1 MMRTFRDSN
10 DTLWTVFEVRRQ
22 VSAKGGERTVLP
34 GGFNDGWLCFETSVA
49 KRRLTQYPPRW
60 REFNDDELCRLLAAA
75 QPAPRG
81 TFRLGDDLSDGST
94 SADYR
99 PD

>member
-1 MMRTFRDSN
+1 MMRTFRDSD

-22 VSAKGGERTVLP
+22 ISAKNGDRSVLP
-34 GGFNDGWLCFETSVA
+34 GGYNDGWLCFENSIS
-49 KRRLTQYPPRW
+49 KRRLTQFPKRW
-60 REFNDDELCRLLAAA
+60 REFSDDELCRLLSEA

-81 TFRLGDDLSDGST
+81 TFRFGDDLSDGST
-94 SADYR
+94 SADNR

>member
-1 MMRTFRDSN
+1 MMRTFRDSD

-22 VSAKGGERTVLP
+22 ISVKSGDRGVLP
-34 GGFNDGWLCFETSVA
+34 GGYNDGWLCFENSIS
-49 KRRLTQYPPRW
+49 KRRLTQFPKRW
-60 REFNDDELCRLLAAA
+60 REFSDDELCSLLSEAL
-75 QPAPRG
+75 PAPRG

-94 SADYR
+94 SADNR

>member
-1 MMRTFRDSN
+1 MMRTFRDS
-10 DTLWTVFEVRRQ
+10 DDALWTVFEVRRQ
-22 VSAKGGERTVLP
+22 ISAKNGDRSVLP
-34 GGFNDGWLCFETSVA
+34 GGYNDGWLCFENSIS
-49 KRRLTQYPPRW
+49 KRRLTQFPKRW
-60 REFNDDELCRLLAAA
+60 REFSDDELCRLLAEA

-94 SADYR
+94 SADNR

>member
-1 MMRTFRDSN
+1 MRTFRDSN

-22 VSAKGGERTVLP
+22 VSARGDRTYLP
-34 GGFNDGWLCFETSVA
+34 GGFNDGWLCFENSLA
-49 KRRLTQYPPRW
+49 KRRLIEYPSRW
-60 REFNDDELCRLLAAA
+60 REFSDDELCTLLAQAK
-75 QPAPRG
+75 PAPRG
-81 TFRLGDDLSDGST
+81 SFRLGDDLSDGST

>member
-1 MMRTFRDSN
+1 MMRTFRDSD
-10 DTLWTVFEVRRQ
+10 DTIWTVFEVRRQ
-22 VSAKGGERTVLP
+22 VSTKAGDRTVLP
-34 GGFNDGWLCFETSVA
+34 GGYNDGWLCFETSIA
-49 KRRLTQYPPRW
+49 KRRLTQFPRRW

-81 TFRLGDDLSDGST
+81 SLRLGDDLSDSNA
-94 SADYR
+94 SLDNR